1 MAARDLF
8 DPTRFSNCCSSVD
21 TGLTNMTKIANRE
34 KNSFNKILDKVEKIN
49 SSSPFVKKA
58 KELVNVSNRIYENG
72 KIPDKFAQGITGVL
86 DHFGAASIL
95 KVVEKVDI
103 NAVNNVKTTMGN
115 VSDKLRGGNLRLKD
129 MDGLISDVTRLQK
142 YAKGLFGSKD
152 GGKPNDCVCHPEV
165 YARHIADK
173 FFPKYA
179 SLYAVRFHVG
189 NGMSAWIHPT
199 LSEGHGFEF
208 LCSKIN
214 RPSVE
219 YDLEEINRYNQRIF
233 VQKKATYSSLTCD
246 FIDDDSNLVHTF
258 AEQMLRYYTPAMSLV
273 AGANNSQILNFPGKT
288 EYDSNAENFITH
300 FDNVASSKGP
310 ERGSDLSLDF
320 SPLIEKIEIF
330 HMHKFGQQVT
340 KYNIHH
346 PVLKSINFSELA
358 SDSSD
363 IPIISCEFNIT
374 NFNIEE
380 FNINDNTEFSWDFSW
395 NRGDDSGTVLGNY
408 DGSINTKATVLA
420 KLQSSNATGKGS
432 KSKSL
437 KDRLKESAKKFAKA
451 VADKVKSWVKN
462 TAKALSDK
470 LFGGP
475 KMTAFADSIKNGIK
489 TVTSLP
495 GKLIGVAEGL
505 VETGINKLDGLT
517 KDISTPK
524 VLSSVVGIGKQ
535 LSSGELNG
543 ILDSSGYNSSG
554 YSSLGTYD
562 STFDAYK
569 PNVPFVDPD
578 EPAAVA
584 DKPLNDKL
592 PEPGKL

>member
-8 DPTRFSNCCSSVD
+8 DPTRFSNCCGSVES
-21 TGLTNMTKIANRE
+21 GLTNSTKIATRE

-49 SSSPFVKKA
+49 SGSPFVRKA
-58 KELVNVSNRIYENG
+58 KELVNISNRIYENG
-72 KIPDKFAQGITGVL
+72 RIPDKFAQGISGVL

-103 NAVNNVKTTMGN
+103 NAANNVKTTMGN

-142 YAKGLFGSKD
+142 YAKGLFGDKN
-152 GGKPNDCVCHPEV
+152 PVPANDCICHPEV

-288 EYDSNAENFITH
+288 EYDSNKENFITH
-300 FDNVASSKGP
+300 SDNVASSKGP

-346 PVLKSINFSELA
+346 PVLKSVNFSELA

-408 DGSINTKATVLA
+408 DGFINTKSTVMA
-420 KLQSSNATGKGS
+420 KLRSSKGS

-437 KDRLKESAKKFAKA
+437 KDRLKESAKNFAKA
-451 VADKVKSWVKN
+451 VADKVKSWAKDK
-462 TAKALSDK
+462 AKALSEK

-475 KMTAFADSIKNGIK
+475 KMKAFADSIKNGMK

-495 GKLIGVAEGL
+495 GKLIGAAEGL
-505 VETGINKLDGLT
+505 VENGISKLDGLT
-517 KDISTPK
+517 KDISAPK

-535 LSSGELNG
+535 LSSGEIDD
-543 ILDSSGYNSSG
+543 ILDS
-554 YSSLGTYD
+554 TPQ
-562 STFDAYK
+562 TFPLPERIPLTSISMDD
-569 PNVPFVDPD
+569 PNYVPPVPYV
-578 EPAAVA
+578 EP
-584 DKPLNDKL
+584 KQIEL

>member
-8 DPTRFSNCCSSVD
+8 DPTRFSNCCNQIES
-21 TGLTNMTKIANRE
+21 GLANSTKIATRE
-34 KNSFNKILDKVEKIN
+34 KSSFNKILDKVEKIN

-58 KELVNVSNRIYENG
+58 KELVNISNRIYENG
-72 KIPDKFAQGITGVL
+72 RIPDKFAQGIAGVL

-103 NAVNNVKTTMGN
+103 NAANNVKTTLGN
-115 VSDKLRGGNLRLKD
+115 VSDKLRGGHLRLKD
-129 MDGLISDVTRLQK
+129 MDGLVSDITRLQK
-142 YAKGLFGSKD
+142 YAKGLFGDKN
-152 GGKPNDCVCHPEV
+152 PVPANDCICHPEV

-208 LCSKIN
+208 LCTKIN

-219 YDLEEINRYNQRIF
+219 YEVEEINKYNQRIF
-233 VQKKATYSSLTCD
+233 VQKRATYSSLTCD

-258 AEQMLRYYTPAMSLV
+258 AEQMLRYYTPAMSLTS
-273 AGANNSQILNFPGKT
+273 GANNSQILNFPGAV
-288 EYDSNAENFITH
+288 EYQSNTSNFITH
-300 FDNVASSKGP
+300 SDNVASSKGP

-346 PVLKSINFSELA
+346 PVLKSVNFSELA

-380 FNINDNTEFSWDFSW
+380 FNINDNTDFSWDFSW

-420 KLQSSNATGKGS
+420 KMRSSKGS
-432 KSKSL
+432 KFKSL
-437 KDRLKESAKKFAKA
+437 KDRLKESARNFAKA
-451 VADKVKSWVKN
+451 IADNVKTWAKN
-462 TAKALSDK
+462 KAKALAKK

-475 KMTAFADSIKNGIK
+475 TMKAFAENIKSGIK
-489 TVTSLP
+489 TVTSAP
-495 GKLIGVAEGL
+495 GKLIGAVEGL
-505 VETGINKLDGLT
+505 VETGISKLDGLT
-517 KDISTPK
+517 KKISTPK
-524 VLSSVVGIGKQ
+524 LLSNVAGVSKQ
-535 LSSGELNG
+535 LSPDELNG
-543 ILDSSGYNSSG
+543 ILDSSGY
-554 YSSLGTYD
+554 SSLGTYD
-562 STFDAYK
+562 PTFDAYR
-569 PNVPFVDPD
+569 PNVPFVIPD
-578 EPAAVA
+578 EDAATTEEKPAV
-584 DKPLNDKL
+584 NDKL

>member
-8 DPTRFSNCCSSVD
+8 DPTRFSNCCNQIES
-21 TGLTNMTKIANRE
+21 GLANSTKISTRE
-34 KNSFNKILDKVEKIN
+34 KSSFNKILDKVEKIN

-58 KELVNVSNRIYENG
+58 KELVNISNRIYENG
-72 KIPDKFAQGITGVL
+72 RIPDKFAQGISGVL

-95 KVVEKVDI
+95 KVVEKVDV

-142 YAKGLFGSKD
+142 YAKGLFGDKN
-152 GGKPNDCVCHPEV
+152 PVPANDCICHPEV

-208 LCSKIN
+208 LCTKIN

-273 AGANNSQILNFPGKT
+273 AGANNSQILNFPGIA
-288 EYDSNAENFITH
+288 EYDSNKENFITH
-300 FDNVASSKGP
+300 SDNVASSKGP
-310 ERGSDLSLDF
+310 EKGSDLSLDF

-346 PVLKSINFSELA
+346 PVLKSVNFSELA

-380 FNINDNTEFSWDFSW
+380 FNINDNTDFSWDFSW
-395 NRGDDSGTVLGNY
+395 NRGDDGGTVIGNY
-408 DGSINTKATVLA
+408 DGTTANSKATVLA
-420 KLQSSNATGKGS
+420 KLRSPKGS
-432 KSKSL
+432 KFKSL
-437 KDRLKESAKKFAKA
+437 KDRLKESAKNFAKA
-451 VADKVKSWVKN
+451 VADNVKSWVKN
-462 TAKALSDK
+462 KAKELAK
-470 LFGGP
+470 ELFGGP
-475 KMTAFADSIKNGIK
+475 KMKAFAENIKSGIK
-489 TVTSLP
+489 FVTSAP
-495 GKLIGVAEGL
+495 GKLIGAAEGL
-505 VETGINKLDGLT
+505 VETGISRLDGLT
-517 KDISTPK
+517 KKISTPK
-524 VLSSVVGIGKQ
+524 VLSNVAGVSKQ
-535 LSSGELNG
+535 LSSSDLTD
-543 ILDSSGYNSSG
+543 IIDSEVRTFPVPERVPIVSINMDDPQPVPSSQV
-554 YSSLGTYD
+554 D
-562 STFDAYK
+562 S
-569 PNVPFVDPD
+569 PVV
-578 EPAAVA
+578 
-584 DKPLNDKL
+584 NDKL